1 MSETLTSAELF
12 SRQHALQLA
21 AKNARI
27 AELEAALSDVRT
39 ILHNEALNQPVN
51 SLSRWVGLYKRID
64 KLLSPPDREET

>member
-1 MSETLTSAELF
+1 MSETPTRLYAVDQRWIDIIE
-12 SRQHALQLA
+12 RRD
-21 AKNARI
+21 ARI

-64 KLLSPPDREET
+64 KLLSQPDREEI